1 MKQTIGLGLL
11 VLVLGMTL
19 FASPAPPKELHDI
32 YLGWKVWIDDTL
44 NIYSNINE
52 HQIAKYSP
60 TGERLLVIGRKG
72 EGPGDI
78 KRFGGMAINPNDNL
92 LYVTEFFGGNKRIS
106 VFSPQDGTFVKTWPC
121 QLDFKK
127 WPGVSKIQFDE
138 KGNVYVQVGEFTYR
152 KHPNFEVGVY
162 ERVLFK
168 FDPTGKT
175 IKELFRHKAD
185 SSAYR
190 DKKGHPNIPYQNY
203 MEWTIHQDKLYV
215 RESRAKHI
223 SVLTLDGT
231 PVKKIPLPFERELVT
246 QQDKDAWETLQR
258 SYPLIRQG
266 IAQGWYDMKFWRKH
280 LPFPE
285 YKTISTGP
293 MFFGPHNTLYSKKIS
308 KTFDSDENIYSV
320 ISLDT
325 GKTDIRRFPPNH
337 SLRAVKNGNFY
348 FRVRNEDDE
357 DILKIMT
364 FEELQKKNI

>member
-1 MKQTIGLGLL
+1 MKRTFGLGLL
-11 VLVLGMTL
+11 VLVLGMTV

-92 LYVTEFFGGNKRIS
+92 LYVTEFFEGNRRIS
-106 VFSPQDGTFVKTWPC
+106 VFSPEDGRFIKVWPC
-121 QLDFKK
+121 QLDRAK
-127 WPGVSKIQFDE
+127 WPGVSTIRFDSQ
-138 KGNVYVQVGEFTYR
+138 GNVYLQVEKFSWR
-152 KHPNFEVGVY
+152 RQKNY
-162 ERVLFK
+162 EIGTNTRAILK
-168 FDPTGKT
+168 FAPSGKQ
-175 IKELFRHKAD
+175 IKEL
-185 SSAYR
+185 YR
-190 DKKGHPNIPYQNY
+190 LGTDCSVYCKNKGNITIPFQNAPV
-203 MEWTIHQDKLYV
+203 WTLHRDKLYI
-215 RESRAKHI
+215 RESHANYI
-223 SVLTLDGT
+223 SVCSLDGSLI
-231 PVKKIPLPFERELVT
+231 KKISLPSKRIPFTEK
-246 QQDKDAWETLQR
+246 DIDAWEKWMLTFP
-258 SYPLIRQG
+258 SIRQG
-266 IAQGWYDMKFWRKH
+266 IGQGRIDLKFWKKN

-285 YKTISTGP
+285 FKPISVGF
-293 MFFGPHNTLYSKKIS
+293 MFFGPHNTLYNKKGP

-357 DILKIMT
+357 DIVKIVT